1 MNEIEEK
8 LQARISN
15 LSLKLSD
22 ALKKI
27 SALTLGQKVP
37 RRLQDILR
45 SATFHLG
52 MAQRQYKQMLAD
64 PTLGEQDRKK
74 LQGQSDDCAD
84 LLGLFRFIRIPDRAK
99 EVA

>member
-8 LQARISN
+8 LQARINN

-27 SALTLGQKVP
+27 SALTLGQEVP

-64 PTLGEQDRKK
+64 PSLDEQTRKK
-74 LQGQSDDCAD
+74 LQGQYDDCAD
-84 LLGLFRFIRIPDRAK
+84 LSEVLRYIQVPEAK
-99 EVA
+99 